1 VPALEHAAPSAAQAA
16 PRLSRPFVATLMLA
30 NFGTNVALI
39 APIQNILPR
48 MVEAAAGSADKA
60 LGLGLVTGLGALAAL
75 VVNPLAGHYSDRWV
89 SADNRVVMVLI
100 GLVTGGVAHAILGF
114 QHSIVE
120 IAIWWTLC
128 QATINI
134 AYSPMSAIVV
144 DHVDRRSWGLVWGL
158 ISVAQAVGLIVGFA
172 EVVLVFPSV
181 TAGMIAISVGYVVCL
196 IPLVFVLYRLPRV
209 SYTSRP
215 ATVPDS
221 ADADFADAVT
231 AATGTAATGTAATT
245 TGAGPGG
252 PTTIEEARTQAG
264 RTEAGT
270 IGAGTIG
277 AGTIGAARTEART
290 VGAGTVGAG
299 TTGAPTT
306 GAPTTGAGTTGAP
319 TSGTDPASA
328 PAALGGWA
336 GIGALLSGGQ
346 GFGLVWVGKFLVVLA
361 ETIALLY
368 LYYYLQDVVHYRDP
382 GQGQLILVL
391 TATIAAIIATVAVG
405 RVADLSDGYRRY
417 AVLSSVLMAATGFVL
432 AGFAAWAVVIVCAF
446 ALGAGYGAFQSV
458 SQALSNVVLPDQAHA
473 GRDLG
478 IINIASAVPQVIG
491 APIAGLV
498 VAEAGGYRGLFVFA
512 GILALAA
519 AAVFTRVPS

>member
-1 VPALEHAAPSAAQAA
+1 VPALEHAAPPDTRAA
-16 PRLSRPFVATLMLA
+16 PRLNRPFVGVLMLA

-60 LGLGLVTGLGALAAL
+60 LGLGLVTGLGAFAAL
-75 VVNPLAGHYSDRWV
+75 IFNPLAGHYSDRWV
-89 SADNRVVMVLI
+89 SADNRVVTVLI
-100 GLVTGGVAHAILGF
+100 GLVTGGVCHAILGF

-144 DHVDRRSWGLVWGL
+144 DHVDKRSWGLVWGL
-158 ISVAQAVGLIVGFA
+158 ISVAQAVGLIIGLGA
-172 EVVLVFPSV
+172 VVLVFPSV

-209 SYTSRP
+209 SYASP
-215 ATVPDS
+215 AATVPDS
-221 ADADFADAVT
+221 ANTDSADAGSATGAAAAAVT
-231 AATGTAATGTAATT
+231 GAASTGAAATGAAS
-245 TGAGPGG
+245 TGAAS
-252 PTTIEEARTQAG
+252 T
-264 RTEAGT
+264 
-270 IGAGTIG
+270 
-277 AGTIGAARTEART
+277 GAAS
-290 VGAGTVGAG
+290 
-299 TTGAPTT
+299 TGAAST
-306 GAPTTGAGTTGAP
+306 GAASTGAASTGA
-319 TSGTDPASA
+319 ASTGA
-328 PAALGGWA
+328 ASTGAASTGAAALDGWA
-336 GIGALLSGGQ
+336 GIGALLSAGQ

-368 LYYYLQDVVHYRDP
+368 LYYYLQDVVHYRNP

-391 TATIAAIIATVAVG
+391 IATIAVIIATVAVG
-405 RVADLSDGYRRY
+405 RVADLSGGYRKY
-417 AVLSSVLMAATGFVL
+417 AVLSSVVMAATGFVL
-432 AGFAAWAVVIVCAF
+432 AGFATWAVVIVCAF

-491 APIAGLV
+491 APIAGVV
-498 VAEAGGYRGLFVFA
+498 VAEAGGYRGLFIFA